1 MYFLKGNVFDIK
13 EDLYFVNLV
22 CYISFRF
29 GICVCFL
36 RLKKKLNNLF
46 FTLYF
51 YLRKILFVNVDSKN
65 ILFLY
70 FIVWLREY
78 KGFGEG

>member
-46 FTLYF
+46 FMLYF
-51 YLRKILFVNVDSKN
+51 YLRKILFVNVDLKK
-65 ILFLY
+65 Y
-70 FIVWLREY
+70 FISIFDCLVKRI
-78 KGFGEG
+78 